1 LDDVI
6 YAGKYEV
13 SIKNLLSKDRRF
25 FSLAVEG
32 PPEQITDKPSVN
44 FNAGEITIVWRSP
57 LYNGGC
63 IVIGYIV
70 EAKRASENTWTVIIE
85 SSHSLNHT
93 VATIGRNSVIP
104 DENYYFRIRAK
115 NIYEHSDPGMKSDL
129 VRIPKQEEAMLQEE
143 KDEFEPS
150 FEARL
155 VVPEEGKLFG
165 EKYDVLEELGK
176 GRYGV
181 VRKVIERPTGMN
193 FAAKFIKTMKAKDRE
208 QVREE
213 IKIMNALRHPKLLLL
228 TAAYEKPRETVLI
241 TEYISGGELFERV
254 VADDF
259 TLTER
264 DSILFMRQICQ
275 GVEYMHQN
283 KIVHLDLKPENI
295 MCRTRTSHQIKL
307 IDFGLAQTLKSDT
320 PIRVLFG
327 TPEFISPEIISYEP
341 IGTESDMWSVG
352 VICYV
357 LLTGLSPFMGDNDAE
372 TFANITRADYD
383 LDDDAFDAISND
395 AKNFISGLFIKRKE
409 LRMSAT
415 QCLKHPWMAQHTTAM
430 SRIVLPTEKLKKF
443 IIRRKWQKTGN
454 VIRALGRMAIL
465 SAQNRRSPTAES
477 ALTLEQ
483 RFDNI
488 ETQYSDEIKSIHT
501 AVNNKGTERIETSM
515 KENSAQAESQ
525 TKLYST
531 CVTEINMAIQE
542 TLLEEASSLSNFPKQ
557 VNTEKDIQKLDTK
570 LITRAEDILQNVTAQ
585 LKILVKENKESD
597 KGVTDKL
604 SDNEMEQQMTLKLQT
619 LCKVFQGDSRDS
631 GISDCSSNLSS
642 SLQVDELGIMSTIKE
657 EIDYEIYNREGKR
670 ILKEEENQR
679 NSTAEIL
686 ESLVQGNK
694 TLPCDTEITA
704 NYDKVATKSDMT
716 KASCETNPVQKGVCK
731 CN

>member
-1 LDDVI
+1 
-6 YAGKYEV
+6 
-13 SIKNLLSKDRRF
+13 
-25 FSLAVEG
+25 
-32 PPEQITDKPSVN
+32 
-44 FNAGEITIVWRSP
+44 
-57 LYNGGC
+57 
-63 IVIGYIV
+63 
-70 EAKRASENTWTVIIE
+70 
-85 SSHSLNHT
+85 
-93 VATIGRNSVIP
+93 
-104 DENYYFRIRAK
+104 
-115 NIYEHSDPGMKSDL
+115 MKSDL

-357 LLTGLSPFMGDNDAE
+357 LLTGLSPFMGDNDAETFANITRADYDLDDDAFDAISNDAKNFISGLFIKRKELTGLSPFMGDNDAE